1 MTEVFDIVQQCGEGT
16 YGQVYQA
23 KDKETGEIVALK
35 KIRMDNEKEGFPITA
50 IREVKIL
57 RALKHKNIVNLKEIV
72 TSRVTAR
79 KAGGALK
86 RNSSSDEHDDGK
98 GSVYMVF
105 EYLNHDLS
113 GLLDTPGVSL
123 NEQQIKCYMKQLLE
137 GVEYMHRN
145 RILHRDIKGSN
156 LLLDNKGNL
165 KIADWGLARSWTE
178 QRKHYTNRVITLW
191 YRPPELLLG
200 ATQYTSAIDMWS
212 VGCIFAELLNRKA
225 ILNGRNELDQL
236 KLIFKL
242 CGSPTDETW
251 PGHDRLPDRKNLMET
266 HPRKLRE
273 RFRTFKKEQL
283 DLVDALLTM
292 DPAKRMSAKEALD
305 HDFFW
310 TDPMPCDPSELPSFK
325 VDSAHEYEAKNR
337 RKAKDQASQAKRH
350 QQRPPGYPA
359 ARDGQKHR

>member
-1 MTEVFDIVQQCGEGT
+1 MNEVFDIVQQVGEGT

-23 KDKETGEIVALK
+23 KDKESGEIVALK

-79 KAGGALK
+79 KHGHSRSHGAASGS
-86 RNSSSDEHDDGK
+86 NEEHDDGK

-113 GLLDTPGVSL
+113 GLLDTPGINL

-165 KIADWGLARSWTE
+165 KIADWGLARSWNE

-212 VGCIFAELLNRKA
+212 VGCIFAELLNKKA
-225 ILNGRNELDQL
+225 ILNGRDELEQL

-242 CGSPTDETW
+242 CGSPTNDTW
-251 PGHDRLPDRKNLMET
+251 PGHDKLPSRKLLLET

-273 RFRTFKKEQL
+273 RFR
-283 DLVDALLTM
+283 
-292 DPAKRMSAKEALD
+292 S
-305 HDFFW
+305 
-310 TDPMPCDPSELPSFK
+310 
-325 VDSAHEYEAKNR
+325 
-337 RKAKDQASQAKRH
+337 
-350 QQRPPGYPA
+350 
-359 ARDGQKHR
+359 

>member
-1 MTEVFDIVQQCGEGT
+1 
-16 YGQVYQA
+16 
-23 KDKETGEIVALK
+23 
-35 KIRMDNEKEGFPITA
+35 
-50 IREVKIL
+50 VKIL
-57 RALKHKNIVNLKEIV
+57 RALKHKNIVDLKEIV

-79 KAGGALK
+79 KNGRGPKKAD
-86 RNSSSDEHDDGK
+86 DEHDDGK

-123 NEQQIKCYMKQLLE
+123 DERQVKCYMKQLLE

-191 YRPPELLLG
+191 YRPPELLMG

-212 VGCIFAELLNRKA
+212 VGCIMAELLFKKA
-225 ILNGRNELDQL
+225 VLSGRNELEQL
-236 KLIFKL
+236 KLIFRL
-242 CGSPTDETW
+242 CGSPTEETW
-251 PGHDRLPDRKNLMET
+251 PGHEKLPSRNILMES

-273 RFRTFKKEQL
+273 RFRNFKKEAL

-292 DPAKRMSAKEALD
+292 DPTKRMSAKDALD
-305 HDFFW
+305 HDYFW
-310 TDPMPCDPSELPSFK
+310 TDPMPCNPSELPAFK
-325 VDSAHEYEAKNR
+325 VESAHEFEAKNR
-337 RKAKDQASQAKRH
+337 RKAEHTQQQQAQQTKRH
-350 QQRPPGYPA
+350 QPHPPGWVEHTMGVNGGIPP
-359 ARDGQKHR
+359 R